1 MSNLWGFIVTVL
13 PDNHDSFKGVGED
26 ACAVRGRALLV
37 RESQWPA
44 MKAALVKQG
53 VAHTGGDMRKPCT
66 CDGAGCGPGRACVV
80 QAGGR
85 LGELWRCAQGLE
97 APR

>member
-1 MSNLWGFIVTVL
+1 VSGLYGFDVTVL
-13 PDNHDSFKGVGED
+13 PDSDERFKGLAADE
-26 ACAVRGRALLV
+26 CPVRGRALLV

-53 VAHTGGDMRKPCT
+53 VAHTGGDTRKVCT
-66 CDGAGCGPGRACVV
+66 CDGAGRGPGRACVV

-85 LGELWRCAQGLE
+85 LGDLWRCAQGLE